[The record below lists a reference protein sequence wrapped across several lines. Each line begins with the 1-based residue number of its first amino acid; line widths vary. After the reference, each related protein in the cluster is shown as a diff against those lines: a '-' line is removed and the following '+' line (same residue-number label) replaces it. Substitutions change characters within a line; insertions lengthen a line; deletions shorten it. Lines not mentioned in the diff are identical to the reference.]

1 MEGVIAV
8 AAPFV
13 MVVAIVWLV
22 QNGKNK
28 RAEMASGG
36 SREDQAIIGQMQH
49 QIDKL
54 TDRVA
59 VLERLVTD
67 DDRRFQSIAKRLPD
81 GVEPVRLYESYLTN
95 FSFASGE

>member
-1 MEGVIAV
+1 MEINLSALAGIVS
-8 AAPFV
+8 PFL

-22 QNGKNK
+22 QNGKLR
-28 RAEMASGG
+28 RAELLSRG
-36 SREDQAIIGQMQH
+36 SHKDDAVMGEMQA

-67 DDRRFQSIAKRLPD
+67 DDRRLSREIDSLRSRDRQ
-81 GVEPVRLYESYLTN
+81 V
-95 FSFASGE
+95 

>member
-67 DDRRFQSIAKRLPD
+67 DEARLAA
-81 GVEPVRLYESYLTN
+81 EIEKLR
-95 FSFASGE
+95 

>member
-13 MVVAIVWLV
+13 MVVAIVWLA

-28 RAEMASGG
+28 RAEMASGA
-36 SREDQAIIGQMQH
+36 SREDQAIIGQMQQ
-49 QIDKL
+49 QIDRL

-67 DDRRFQSIAKRLPD
+67 DDRRLSREIDSLRDRGRP
-81 GVEPVRLYESYLTN
+81 PV
-95 FSFASGE
+95 

>member
-8 AAPFV
+8 AAPFA

-22 QNGKNK
+22 QDGKNK
-28 RAEMASGG
+28 RAQMIAGG
-36 SREDQAIIGQMQH
+36 SREDQAVIGPMQQ
-49 QIDKL
+49 QIDRL

-67 DDRRFQSIAKRLPD
+67 DDRRLSREIDSLRDRGRP
-81 GVEPVRLYESYLTN
+81 PV
-95 FSFASGE
+95 

>member
-13 MVVAIVWLV
+13 MVVAIVYLI
-22 QNGKNK
+22 QNGKLR
-28 RAEMASGG
+28 RAQLLSRG
-36 SREDQAIIGQMQH
+36 SQQDEAIVGSMQQ

-54 TDRVA
+54 TARVQ

-67 DDRRFQSIAKRLPD
+67 DDRRLSREID
-81 GVEPVRLYESYLTN
+81 GLRNRDRPP
-95 FSFASGE
+95 A

>member
-8 AAPFV
+8 AAPFA

-28 RAEMASGG
+28 RAELLSGRSSADG
-36 SREDQAIIGQMQH
+36 AIIGQMQQ
-49 QIDKL
+49 QIDRL
-54 TDRVA
+54 TDRVQ

-67 DDRRFQSIAKRLPD
+67 DDRRLSREID
-81 GVEPVRLYESYLTN
+81 GLRDRRPP
-95 FSFASGE
+95 A

>member
-8 AAPFV
+8 AAPFA

-28 RAEMASGG
+28 RAELYSGG
-36 SREDQAIIGQMQH
+36 SKEDQAIIGQMQQ
-49 QIDKL
+49 QIDRL

-67 DDRRFQSIAKRLPD
+67 DDRRLSREIDSLRDRGRP
-81 GVEPVRLYESYLTN
+81 PV
-95 FSFASGE
+95 